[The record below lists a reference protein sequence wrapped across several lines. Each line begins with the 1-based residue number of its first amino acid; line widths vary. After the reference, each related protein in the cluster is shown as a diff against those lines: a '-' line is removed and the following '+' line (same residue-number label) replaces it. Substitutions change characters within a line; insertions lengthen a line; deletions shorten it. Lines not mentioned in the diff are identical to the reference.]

1 MLRLILIILMILS
14 PVVLADEM
22 VGVIVDNFNSKNF

>member
-14 PVVLADEM
+14 PVVLGDEM